1 MHKIRHLNLVEMIK
15 RRAGTLKTRARDWP
29 ESFAL
34 AARDKT
40 LRARITCA
48 TDSDGRLTHF
58 EVIRD
63 VRCALWRE

>member
-1 MHKIRHLNLVEMIK
+1 MIK

-40 LRARITCA
+40 LRSRITCVLA

-63 VRCALWRE
+63 VRRALWRE